1 MDRHSFSAYRLPQ
14 QNTLILLFLGLI
26 IASSESF
33 SLGER
38 RRPRIGVPKPTPRPV
53 VSPDSFSYATA
64 AAEHVAIDILQ
75 APGGKGLGAFASASI
90 LAGEWIGEYTGE
102 HLTRKQVEAR
112 YWEKRKPNKYDRR
125 WLKSRRTRNQGI
137 SGDYLFGM
145 GDDLYI
151 DGEDSDVSS
160 WCRFSNHA
168 SHGDAKGQCNAE
180 TWSVF
185 RDDDGSEL
193 DMPELWFKALRDIDV
208 GEEICYDYGVDY
220 WEDGNNL

>member
-1 MDRHSFSAYRLPQ
+1 MGQYSFSAYRLPQ
-14 QNTLILLFLGLI
+14 QKTLMILLFLGLI
-26 IASSESF
+26 ITSSESF

-64 AAEHVAIDILQ
+64 ENDAIDILQ
-75 APGGKGLGAFASASI
+75 APGGKGMGAFASASI

-102 HLTRKQVEAR
+102 YMTRKQVEAR
-112 YWEKRKPNKYDRR
+112 YWEQRKPNKYDRKWR
-125 WLKSRRTRNQGI
+125 NSRKRRNQGV

-145 GDDLYI
+145 GDDVYI
-151 DGEDSDVSS
+151 DGEDSEVSC
-160 WCRFSNHA
+160 WCRFMNHA

-180 TWSVF
+180 TWSVC

-193 DMPELWFKALRDIDV
+193 DMPQLWFKALRDIDV

-220 WEDGNNL
+220 WDDDNNL